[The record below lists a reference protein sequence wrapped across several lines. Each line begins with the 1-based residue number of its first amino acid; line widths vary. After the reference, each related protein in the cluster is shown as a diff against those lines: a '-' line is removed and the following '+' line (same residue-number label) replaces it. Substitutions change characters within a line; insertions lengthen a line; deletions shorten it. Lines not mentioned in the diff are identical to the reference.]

1 MYSLSGACLVAA
13 GVAAGGVLL
22 VAFWLPARP
31 RAEQADAQLATGAV
45 PQARRRAG
53 R

>member
-1 MYSLSGACLVAA
+1 
-13 GVAAGGVLL
+13 

-31 RAEQADAQLATGAV
+31 RAEQADAQPALGAV
-45 PQARRRAG
+45 PQADRRAG